1 MSASL
6 NPSRWTLRT
15 KLVAWMLLLFLAIT
29 FAVGALTVWQLNR
42 MLQGQVDN
50 QLYQSARAFNGPD
63 GRLTVGGPPPVA
75 GQSLRVTLDQ
85 STGKVAKLLVKSSGG
100 LNPGGFSTDYSVESD
115 NSVYSYRNIDHLTDA
130 QVELLQK
137 AGIGQQPSSID
148 LGGSLGEY
156 RVIAVQSNAVVATS
170 ANSAAPKPVN
180 TVIGLPTGPTRT
192 TVAKTAAAVALL
204 SASGVILVGLAAAYI
219 IRRNLEPLR
228 RVAATATRVSR
239 LPLSSGEVVMT
250 ERVAAR
256 DTDEGTEVGQVGAA
270 LNGMLD
276 HIDNAL
282 TARHQSEQ
290 QVRQFV
296 ADASH
301 ELRTPLAS
309 IRGYAEL
316 SRREPEPVPT
326 GVTHALGRI
335 ESEADRMTAL
345 VEDLLLLARLDSGR
359 PLERSQVDLTIIAIE
374 TVSDAQV
381 AGPGHLWSLDLP
393 EDPVEVEGDAS
404 RIRQVVINLLAN
416 ARRHTPEGTRV
427 VMSLRPDGEG
437 VLLQVSDNGPG
448 IPAELVPRIFERFT
462 RGDSARSRSE
472 GSTGLG
478 LSIVHAVVTA
488 HHGRVGVESTPGNT
502 VFSIW
507 LPHRQPAESGDS
519 ASDANTAPRV
529 QV

>member
-6 NPSRWTLRT
+6 HPSRWTLRT
-15 KLVAWMLLLFLAIT
+15 KLVAWMLLLFLAVT

-42 MLQGQVDN
+42 TLRGQVDN
-50 QLYQSARAFNGPD
+50 QLYQSARVFDGPG
-63 GRLTVGGPPPVA
+63 GRLTIGGPPPVA
-75 GQSLRVTLDQ
+75 GQSIRVTLDR
-85 STGKVAKLLVKSSGG
+85 STGTVARLVVK
-100 LNPGGFSTDYSVESD
+100 PAGFSTDFTVESD
-115 NSVYSYRNIDHLTDA
+115 NTVYSYRTIDHLSDT
-130 QVELLQK
+130 QVALLQA
-137 AGIGQQPSSID
+137 AGIGRNPTSID

-156 RVIAVQSNAVVATS
+156 RVIAVQSEAAVAT
-170 ANSAAPKPVN
+170 ANNGVAAKPV
-180 TVIGLPTGPTRT
+180 TTIIGLPTGPNRT
-192 TVAKTAAAVALL
+192 TVAKTAVAVALL
-204 SASGVILVGLAAAYI
+204 SGAGVILVGLAAAYI

-239 LPLSSGEVVMT
+239 LPLSTGAVVMT
-250 ERVAAR
+250 ERVADR

-270 LNGMLD
+270 FNGMLD
-276 HIDNAL
+276 HIDHAL
-282 TARHQSEQ
+282 TARHESEQ
-290 QVRQFV
+290 RVRQFV

-316 SRREPEPVPT
+316 SRRETEPVPT

-335 ESEADRMTAL
+335 ESESDRMTAL

-359 PLERSQVDLTIIAIE
+359 PLDRDQVDLSLIAIE
-374 TVSDAQV
+374 TVSDAQA

-427 VMSLRPDGEG
+427 VLSLRPDGDG
-437 VLLQVSDNGPG
+437 VLLQVRDNGPG
-448 IPAELVPRIFERFT
+448 IPAALVPRIFERFT

-488 HHGRVGVESTPGNT
+488 HHGRVRVESVPGDT

-507 LPHRQPAESGDS
+507 LPHRQPGA
-519 ASDANTAPRV
+519 AR
-529 QV
+529 